1 MQSQFLRVVTEI
13 MVPEEWFVAGEILL
27 GVEFLQQRPL
37 RLYLQVHFFCTFLFI
52 LDFMF
57 CWLFLIFMFFP
68 CIDNSCI
75 C

>member
-37 RLYLQVHFFCTFLFI
+37 RLYLLVHFFFMGETLFFSLSI
-52 LDFMF
+52 Y
-57 CWLFLIFMFFP
+57 
-68 CIDNSCI
+68 
-75 C
+75 